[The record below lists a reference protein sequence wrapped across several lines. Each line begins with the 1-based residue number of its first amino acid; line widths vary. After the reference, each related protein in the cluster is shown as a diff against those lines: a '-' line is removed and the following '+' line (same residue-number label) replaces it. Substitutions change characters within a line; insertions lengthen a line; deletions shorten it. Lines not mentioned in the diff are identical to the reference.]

1 MYLLFLVFFTQ
12 VVFSQDN
19 LEISLNSTAVN
30 YNELLKNNNLFT
42 LDKSLEPYSGDVF
55 VSDSLN
61 KTILKGS
68 MNNGK
73 PIGEWTHFF
82 ENGNVHALF
91 NIENNKLNGK
101 FKEYYLNNYL
111 YKEGNFLNGEMDGV
125 WNLYNLNGQLLFS
138 IEYEKGEV
146 KY

>member
-1 MYLLFLVFFTQ
+1 
-12 VVFSQDN
+12 
-19 LEISLNSTAVN
+19 
-30 YNELLKNNNLFT
+30 
-42 LDKSLEPYSGDVF
+42 
-55 VSDSLN
+55 
-61 KTILKGS
+61 
-68 MNNGK
+68 
-73 PIGEWTHFF
+73 
-82 ENGNVHALF
+82 
-91 NIENNKLNGK
+91 LNGK